1 VFNLK
6 NEREKKSVTICKKS
20 EKKKKEWNWKERKEK
35 KIEQQIC
42 CPA

>member
-20 EKKKKEWNWKERKEK
+20 EKKRKKEKGMELERKKGK
-35 KIEQQIC
+35 KN
-42 CPA
+42 